1 MGGCATHA
9 FHKSAMAMSP
19 RTIAIVDDDLSVRR
33 AVSRLLKTA
42 GMSTICYSSG
52 LVFLNRFKRDKP
64 DCVLLD
70 LQMPEIS
77 GMDVLQY
84 LDNANIS
91 VPTIIVSAHGWHKSP
106 GASVAAGVLIY
117 LPKPLDADQLLRAV
131 YWATKRFATS
141 H

>member
-1 MGGCATHA
+1 
-9 FHKSAMAMSP
+9 MAPSP

-42 GMSTICYSSG
+42 GMNTICYPSG
-52 LVFLNRFKRDKP
+52 LIFLKRYKRDSP
-64 DCVLLD
+64 DCILLD
-70 LQMPEIS
+70 LEMPEIT

-84 LDNANIS
+84 LESTNIN
-91 VPTIIVSAHGWHKSP
+91 VPIIIVTAHGGHNVSE
-106 GASVAAGVLIY
+106 ACVAAGALGY
-117 LPKPLDADQLLRAV
+117 LRKPLDSDQLLGAV

>member
-1 MGGCATHA
+1 
-9 FHKSAMAMSP
+9 MAQSQ

-42 GMSTICYSSG
+42 GMNTTCYPSG
-52 LVFLNRFKRDKP
+52 LIFLNRFKRDMP

-70 LQMPEIS
+70 LQMPEIT

-91 VPTIIVSAHGWHKSP
+91 VPIIIVTAHGGHNAP
-106 GASVAAGVLIY
+106 EACMAAGALTY
-117 LPKPLDADQLLRAV
+117 LRKPLDGDQLLRAV
-131 YWATKRFATS
+131 YWATKRFATC

>member
-1 MGGCATHA
+1 
-9 FHKSAMAMSP
+9 MAMSP

-42 GMSTICYSSG
+42 GMNTICYPSG
-52 LVFLNRFKRDKP
+52 LMFLNRFKRDRP

-84 LDNANIS
+84 LDNAHIS
-91 VPTIIVSAHGWHKSP
+91 VPIIIISAHGWHRSP
-106 GASVAAGVLIY
+106 GACMAAGALTY

-131 YWATKRFATS
+131 YWAIKRFATS